1 MKPAGERFI
10 KFSAAVGI
18 FALFL
23 LLLASPAVAETVE
36 YDLTIA
42 REEVDITGRKTGA
55 MTVNGRIPGPTLRFR
70 EGDRARILVHNT
82 MDVDTSIHWHGLLV
96 PPDMDG
102 VPYVSFPPIKPHS
115 TFTYEFPLRQSGTYW
130 YHSHTRLQEQLGVYG
145 GIVIE
150 GEKDQADADREYTV
164 VLSDWTDED
173 PGGVLR
179 TLRRGS
185 HWFAIQ
191 KGSAQSLIGAIRA
204 GMAGD
209 YFSRE
214 LQRMPVMDIAD
225 VAYDRFLADGRPEIF
240 LEAETGETVRLRLID
255 GSAST
260 FFHLNFAGGPMTVI
274 GTDGMRVE
282 PVELDRFLVGVA
294 ETYDIL
300 LTIPDRG
307 SYELRATAH
316 DASGF
321 ASIWLG
327 SGKKHAALSVP
338 PPNMYQS
345 MGGLSWKKIF
355 ALTPAG
361 AMGMPDGEVAAGRFD
376 APGMM
381 GKMGKMGGMDGM
393 GHQHP
398 SEAEAPAHGEKEYSE
413 GSTVPFRG
421 GKGFGC
427 DFIPMASD
435 ISSREGLVRDGSKKR
450 PWPPY
455 AELES
460 VEKTAFSD
468 ELPVREIR
476 LTLDGDMERY
486 VWFIDNQPLSAG
498 DMIPVRGGEITRF
511 ILINRTMMHHPMHLH
526 GQFFRVLNGQGDYA
540 PLKHT
545 VDVPP
550 MSTTVIEFDGS
561 ETGDWFFHCH
571 LLYHMKSGMAR
582 VVHYEDFL
590 PGPDVRRVRENL
602 YREDWFFWVEAAVLS
617 NMTEGYLTAQDTR
630 NIFRASWEV
639 GWEKVEGTEWEG
651 MIAYERYLNRFFTVF
666 AGGNFEGVKE
676 DFEKE
681 AGVFGFYYLLPFN
694 IESRAWI
701 DTKGAG
707 RFKLERE
714 LALTPR
720 LELFG
725 EAEYDTREKW
735 KGKAGLLYRVNKNFS
750 LAGQWHTEY
759 GWGGGG
765 KFEF

>member
-1 MKPAGERFI
+1 MIRTGPSGLIRVIFGFI
-10 KFSAAVGI
+10 LIMA
-18 FALFL
+18 
-23 LLLASPAVAETVE
+23 ASPAAAETVE

-42 REEVDITGRKTGA
+42 REEVDITGKKTEA
-55 MTVNGRIPGPTLRFR
+55 MTVNGRIPGPTLRFQ
-70 EGDRARILVHNT
+70 EGDRARIRVHNT

-130 YHSHTRLQEQLGVYG
+130 YHSHTRLQEQRGVYG
-145 GIVIE
+145 AIVIE
-150 GEKDQADADREYTV
+150 GEEDQVAADREYTV
-164 VLSDWTDED
+164 VLSDWTDD
-173 PGGVLR
+173 NPHGVLR

-185 HWFAIQ
+185 HWSAIQ
-191 KGSAQSLIGAIRA
+191 KGSAQSLIGAVRA

-240 LEAETGETVRLRLID
+240 LDAEPGETVRLRLID

-260 FFHLNFAGGPMTVI
+260 FFHLNYAGGPMTVI
-274 GTDGMRVE
+274 GSDGMRVE
-282 PVELDRFLVGVA
+282 PVELDRFLIGVA

-300 LTIPDRG
+300 VTVPDQG

-321 ASIWLG
+321 ASVWLG
-327 SGKKHAALSVP
+327 TGKKHAAVSVP

-345 MGGLSWKKIF
+345 MGGLSLKKIF

-361 AMGMPDGEVAAGRFD
+361 AMGMGDGKVSAGRFD

-381 GKMGKMGGMDGM
+381 GGMGGMD
-393 GHQHP
+393 HKHHP
-398 SEAEAPAHGEKEYSE
+398 ASVMPDSGEKEYSE

-421 GKGFGC
+421 GKRFGG
-427 DFIPMASD
+427 DFIPMSPD
-435 ISSREGLVRDGSKKR
+435 ISSRKDLVRDGSEER

-455 AELES
+455 EKLKS
-460 VEKTAFSD
+460 VKKTAFSED
-468 ELPVREIR
+468 LPVREVR

-486 VWFIDNQPLSAG
+486 VWFINNKPLSAG
-498 DMIPVRGGEITRF
+498 DMITVKGGEITRF
-511 ILINRTMMHHPMHLH
+511 VLINRTMMHHPMHLH
-526 GQFFRVLNGQGDYA
+526 GQFFRVLNGQEEYA

-550 MSTTVIEFDGS
+550 MSTTVIEFNGS

-590 PGPDVRRVRENL
+590 PGPDVRQVREKL
-602 YREDWFFWVEAAVLS
+602 YREDWFFWLEAAVLS

-639 GWEKVEGTEWEG
+639 GWENVEGSKWEG
-651 MIAYERYLNRFFTVF
+651 TVTYERYLNRFFTVF
-666 AGGNFEGVKE
+666 AGGDFEGEKE

-681 AGVFGFYYLLPFN
+681 AGILGFYYLLPLN
-694 IESRAWI
+694 IESRVWI

-707 RFKLERE
+707 RFKLEKE

-720 LELFG
+720 WELFG
-725 EAEYDTREKW
+725 ETEYDTREKW
-735 KGKAGLLYRVNKNFS
+735 EGKAGLLYRINKNFS
-750 LAGQWHTEY
+750 LAGQWHSEY

-765 KFEF
+765 KLEF

>member
-1 MKPAGERFI
+1 MKITALIQSARAGLVRVLCGLILILFA
-10 KFSAAVGI
+10 SLAGAA
-18 FALFL
+18 
-23 LLLASPAVAETVE
+23 TVE
-36 YDLTIA
+36 YDLTLA
-42 REEVDITGRKTGA
+42 REKVDITGEKTEA
-55 MTVNGRIPGPTLRFR
+55 MTVNGRIPGPTLRFQ
-70 EGDRARILVHNT
+70 EGDWARIRVRNT
-82 MDVDTSIHWHGLLV
+82 MEVDTSIHWHGLMV

-102 VPYVSFPPIKPHS
+102 VPYISFPPIKPRS

-130 YHSHTRLQEQLGVYG
+130 YHSHTRFQEQLGVYG
-145 GIVIE
+145 AIVIE
-150 GEKDQADADREYTV
+150 GEDDEAPADREYTI
-164 VLSDWTDED
+164 VLSDWTDDD
-173 PGGVLR
+173 PRGVLR

-185 HWFAIQ
+185 HWFAVE
-191 KGSAQSLIGAIRA
+191 KGSAQSLIGAVRA
-204 GMAGD
+204 GRVGD

-225 VAYDRFLADGRPEIF
+225 IAYHRFLADGRPELF
-240 LEAETGETVRLRLID
+240 LDAEPGETVRLRLID

-260 FFHLNFAGGPMTVI
+260 FFHLNYAGGPMTVI
-274 GTDGMRVE
+274 GSDGMRVE
-282 PVELDRFLVGVA
+282 PVELDRFLIGVA
-294 ETYDIL
+294 ETYDIVVSV
-300 LTIPDRG
+300 PDRG
-307 SYELRATAH
+307 RYELRATAH

-321 ASIWLG
+321 ASVWLG
-327 SGKKHAALSVP
+327 TGKKHAAADVP

-345 MGGLSWKKIF
+345 MGGLSLKKIF

-361 AMGMPDGEVAAGRFD
+361 AMGMPDGEVEAGRFD
-376 APGMM
+376 APGV
-381 GKMGKMGGMDGM
+381 MGGMGYE
-393 GHQHP
+393 HHP
-398 SEAEAPAHGEKEYSE
+398 ESEIPDSGEKDYSRR
-413 GSTVPFRG
+413 STLPFRG
-421 GKGFGC
+421 GKGFGY
-427 DFIPMASD
+427 DFIPMAPD
-435 ISSREGLVRDGSKKR
+435 ISSRKNLVRDGSGER

-455 AELES
+455 EKLKS
-460 VEKTAFSD
+460 VKKTAFSQG
-468 ELPVREIR
+468 LPIREIR
-476 LTLDGDMERY
+476 LTLDGDMDRY
-486 VWFIDNQPLSAG
+486 VWFIDNEPLSAG
-498 DMIPVRGGEITRF
+498 DMITVKGGEITRF

-526 GQFFRVLNGQGDYA
+526 GQFFRVINGQGDYS

-571 LLYHMKSGMAR
+571 LLYHMESGMAR
-582 VVHYEDFL
+582 VVHYRDFL
-590 PGPDVRRVRENL
+590 PGPEVRRVREKL
-602 YREDWFFWVEAAVLS
+602 YREDWFFWIEAAVLS

-639 GWEKVEGTEWEG
+639 GWERVEGSKWEG
-651 MIAYERYLNRFFTVF
+651 TVTYERYLNRFLTIF
-666 AGGNFEGVKE
+666 AGGNFEGAKE

-681 AGVFGFYYLLPFN
+681 AGVFGFYYLLPLN

-720 LELFG
+720 LEVFG

-735 KGKAGLLYRVNKNFS
+735 ESKAGLLYRISKNIS
-750 LAGQWHTEY
+750 LAGQWHSVY